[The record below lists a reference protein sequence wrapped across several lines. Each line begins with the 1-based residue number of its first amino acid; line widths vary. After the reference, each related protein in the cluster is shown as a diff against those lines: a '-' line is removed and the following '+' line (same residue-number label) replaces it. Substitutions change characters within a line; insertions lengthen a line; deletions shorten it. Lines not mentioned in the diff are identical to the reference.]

1 MTIKLNIKKMRDLM
15 RVDPGLSGD
24 AQRLEQLVWMLFL
37 KVYDDMESEWE
48 FDDES
53 YTSILPDDCR
63 WRNWGHNDKTKN
75 VKTGDEL
82 LIFVNDRLFPILKT
96 LPVNENTPLRQALV
110 REVFAA
116 GLNNYMKDGIV
127 MRGILDMIDEADF
140 TDPEDRHTMNDIYE
154 TLLNEMQKDDS
165 FGEFYTPRAVTDF
178 IVEMVKPTLDEKI
191 ADFACGTGGFLTST
205 LKYLSKDNK
214 TTGDYQKYVE
224 SVYGIEK
231 KPFPYLLCI
240 TNLLLHSIPA
250 PNVFYGNTLETSV
263 YDYSEEDKFD
273 VIVMN
278 PPYGG
283 TEKDVVKKN
292 FPEDL
297 RSGETADLFI
307 NVIMYR
313 LKENGRAAVVLPD
326 GFLSG
331 SGVKTKIKQKLLKE
345 FNLHTVIRLP
355 SSVFAPY
362 TDITT
367 NILFFENNGSTEHI
381 WFYRMDMPE
390 GMKHFSK
397 TKPIRTEHLDIV
409 REWWNDRKDIVD
421 EGGNPKSK
429 CFQIEEIIEGGY
441 NLDLC
446 KYPNDVKEILPPD
459 ELIAQFKERRATLE
473 SNMDTLLNRIEELL
487 GHKVI

>member
-355 SSVFAPY
+355 KIGRASC
-362 TDITT
+362 
-367 NILFFENNGSTEHI
+367 
-381 WFYRMDMPE
+381 
-390 GMKHFSK
+390 
-397 TKPIRTEHLDIV
+397 
-409 REWWNDRKDIVD
+409 RERV
-421 EGGNPKSK
+421 
-429 CFQIEEIIEGGY
+429 
-441 NLDLC
+441 
-446 KYPNDVKEILPPD
+446 
-459 ELIAQFKERRATLE
+459 
-473 SNMDTLLNRIEELL
+473 
-487 GHKVI
+487 